1 MFLIKTFVDQLRER
15 GVRKT
20 LTIYISSA
28 LTAIGVV
35 KLFSEVYGL
44 SPAIFPAVVT
54 LLTFGLVNAFV
65 FAWLHGKEGT
75 QRLGKKEIVFHC
87 TLLAV
92 ALVVSFRIGGAS
104 RPAFSPI
111 DNGGVPSVAI
121 LYLKNLGSE
130 VDEPYSY
137 GITQDLI
144 VDIAKA
150 GLVRVAPMKDV
161 LSLQNTTMPI
171 DSIALRLRVQ
181 YVLDGTIKRVGES
194 LQLSGQIVDVTTGA
208 TLWVDRLQATLSD
221 APTLQGQLAQAIIK
235 ALNLKPSEVVMK
247 DITTSR
253 TTNPEA
259 YEFYLRAKYLFEK
272 KKTKADVETARGMY
286 QKAIDLDSGFASAYA
301 GKGTTYTSQGEYGD
315 AEKIYGR
322 ALQIA
327 RQSNDKNEEAA
338 ALSLLGVVEWYR
350 GNHSKALEY
359 YSQSLTIAS
368 EIGDRAGEGRTLNN
382 IAVVFSA
389 QGNYGKALDYYT
401 NSLQRA
407 RELGD
412 RRAEGNAISNIG
424 NIHYLQGDYSR
435 AMDDYTQT
443 LKMFQELG
451 DRRGEGMTLNS
462 LGSVYRSHGDYER
475 ALEYYTKSLRVKQD
489 LGDPRGE
496 GFTLND
502 IGTVYDAQGNYSK
515 ALEYY
520 TQSLGIVQELG
531 DQDGQGY
538 ALWGIGV
545 VYHKQVS
552 YDKAAE
558 FLKKAE
564 TLFAHI
570 DEKPGRISTLSWL
583 ALTEAKNKNPKNAQ
597 AYVDSIELLLTAV
610 PTPEDY
616 IGISWNLHEVYSL
629 FGNQETASEYL
640 ERAYKE
646 VMLRAERISD
656 GAMRRSYLTYVKLNR
671 EVVAEWQD
679 QKLATGKK

>member
-1 MFLIKTFVDQLRER
+1 MSLIKTFADQLRER

-20 LTIYISSA
+20 LTIYMSSA
-28 LTAIGVV
+28 LTTIGIVR
-35 KLFSEVYGL
+35 LFSEVYGL

-54 LLTFGLVNAFV
+54 FLTFGLVSAFV
-65 FAWLHGKEGT
+65 FAWLHGKEGS
-75 QRLGKKEIVFHC
+75 QRFGKKEIAFHC
-87 TLLAV
+87 ALLAV
-92 ALVVSFRIGGAS
+92 ALVVSFRIGGAP
-104 RPAFSPI
+104 RPAFSPV
-111 DNGGVPSVAI
+111 DNSGVPSVAI

-130 VDEPYSY
+130 ADEPYSY

-161 LSLQNTTMPI
+161 LSLQNSTMPI

-181 YVLDGTIKRVGES
+181 YVLDGSIKRVGDL
-194 LQLSGQIVDVTTGA
+194 LQLSGQIVEAATGA
-208 TLWVDRLQATLSD
+208 TLWADRLQTTLRD
-221 APTLQGQLAQAIIK
+221 APTLQGQLARAIIK
-235 ALNLKPSEVVMK
+235 ALNLEPSEVVMK

-286 QKAIDLDSGFASAYA
+286 QKAIDLDSGFASAYT
-301 GKGTTYTSQGEYGD
+301 GKGTTYTSQGEYGE
-315 AEKIYGR
+315 AEKIHRR

-327 RQSNDKNEEAA
+327 RQSNDKNEEAT

-382 IAVVFSA
+382 IAVVYSA
-389 QGNYGKALDYYT
+389 QGNYGKALTYYT

-412 RRAEGNAISNIG
+412 RRAEGNALSNMG

-451 DRRGEGMTLNS
+451 DRRGEGMTFNS

-496 GFTLND
+496 AFTLND
-502 IGTVYDAQGNYSK
+502 IGTVYDAQGNYGK

-520 TQSLGIVQELG
+520 MQSLGIAQDLG
-531 DQDGQGY
+531 DQDGEGY
-538 ALWGIGV
+538 ALSGIGIA
-545 VYHKQVS
+545 YHKQANFG
-552 YDKAAE
+552 KATE

-564 TLFAHI
+564 TIFARI

-597 AYVDSIELLLTAV
+597 AYVDSIEILLTVV
-610 PTPEDY
+610 PKPEDH
-616 IGISWNLHEVYSL
+616 IGISRNLHEVYSL
-629 FGNQETASEYL
+629 FGNQERALEYL

-646 VMLRAERISD
+646 LMLRAERISND
-656 GAMRRSYLTYVKLNR
+656 AMRRSYLTNVKLHR
-671 EVVAEWQD
+671 GVVAGWQN
-679 QKLATGKK
+679 QKLNAEKK